1 MMPVRKVRNVRN
13 GAPGHISLV
22 GGRSRG
28 TTLTE
33 VLMSMLILSIGVICL
48 ATLFPVGMINSVRA
62 SKLTR
67 ATMLRNN
74 CDAMIDVLPHLVH
87 DPDVDGNVF
96 EHNNRIYAV
105 DPFGFVHVGGTF
117 GPLTR
122 YHAGYNTEAKA
133 TNLVML
139 PDNWDDNDGQKRGV
153 PELLQATWVQVP
165 QSLNLIDVEV
175 ALSSTPT
182 VIPCRVILLDPDGQQ
197 SWVRAITSV
206 DLGTRRIYWSDT
218 ETVPT
223 TAKVTEVRV
232 EIFNGKYS
240 WMLTVRKSAY
250 ASGSAPASVDAV
262 VFFNRPASVA
272 NEATYIATFGRGAD
286 RQPGVAGFDDDNN
299 GTVDDASEVLWP
311 GTDDLST
318 IELIWS
324 EDLDDD
330 GQLDNGED
338 ANGNGQLDISPYP
351 PGKIVPGG
359 YVFDPDNGQWY
370 KITQVLA
377 TDRGWADLQ
386 LDRIVVGVGKRAL
399 APAGIVAVYSLG
411 TK

>member
-1 MMPVRKVRNVRN
+1 MVSGRK
-13 GAPGHISLV
+13 SLTFSASIHLRRGSV
-22 GGRSRG
+22 SCGESVSRCCRQLPAKVKRS
-28 TTLTE
+28 TSFYL
-33 VLMSMLILSIGVICL
+33 
-48 ATLFPVGMINSVRA
+48 
-62 SKLTR
+62 
-67 ATMLRNN
+67 
-74 CDAMIDVLPHLVH
+74 
-87 DPDVDGNVF
+87 
-96 EHNNRIYAV
+96 
-105 DPFGFVHVGGTF
+105 
-117 GPLTR
+117 
-122 YHAGYNTEAKA
+122 
-133 TNLVML
+133 
-139 PDNWDDNDGQKRGV
+139 
-153 PELLQATWVQVP
+153 
-165 QSLNLIDVEV
+165 
-175 ALSSTPT
+175 
-182 VIPCRVILLDPDGQQ
+182 
-197 SWVRAITSV
+197 TSV
-206 DLGTRRIYWSDT
+206 DRGTRRIYWSDA

-286 RQPGVAGFDDDNN
+286 RQPGVAGVDDDNN

-324 EDLDDD
+324 EDLDND

-351 PGKIVPGG
+351 PRKIVPGG